1 MTLKEIARLSAEFRR
16 AGYTFAEIGD
26 LFDCDATLIRR
37 LIKGTA
43 IEQAHQANY
52 LTPAAVAKMLG
63 IGVKKVRK
71 LVANGALRA
80 SNVSESRRPRLVI
93 RREDVDAFLAKRQV
107 EPRQPRARR
116 RSRLVTKSE
125 RY

>member
-1 MTLKEIARLSAEFRR
+1 VNLKESARLSAEFRR
-16 AGYTFAEIGD
+16 AGYTFAEIGE

-37 LIKGTA
+37 LIKSTA
-43 IEQAHQANY
+43 TEDSHQINY

-71 LVANGALRA
+71 LAATGALRA

-107 EPRQPRARR
+107 EPLQQRVRR
-116 RSRLVTKSE
+116 RPRLITKSE